1 MDASQLPSSVSTPQD
16 ASNYDE
22 MSMKQSLNFS
32 DSLKDLKDLRKQL
45 NSASDYFELSYERH
59 DQKQI
64 VVNTLKDYATK
75 AFINMVDHL
84 GSMTYKVNCLL
95 DDKIEEASA
104 IELRFSCVLQ
114 RLRTCEM
121 LIDHGGLSQQSL
133 AIRTPRHHMR
143 YILPEDKDDGVG
155 RNLQYCKTSD
165 VNGEMSTG
173 EHYVH
178 PRNIETS
185 ASFIRRWRSA
195 TQFPQSSPTGTFSF
209 ANTSSNEKA
218 DNPPPCFIFNSHVR
232 VLLLIDLHLQTLLLP
247 KDDTHRNPED
257 PPQCL
262 LTLRGIG
269 ELISSYTPAKT
280 SVSSRPCLVCRNQ
293 KRTASYTSSWTRAK
307 KNRG

>member
-173 EHYVH
+173 EHCMTLFWFSHIAWSKIDVH

-218 DNPPPCFIFNSHVR
+218 ERQSA
-232 VLLLIDLHLQTLLLP
+232 TLLHFQLTRSGSLVDRSTSP
-247 KDDTHRNPED
+247 NPATAKRRN
-257 PPQCL
+257 L
-262 LTLRGIG
+262 F
-269 ELISSYTPAKT
+269 
-280 SVSSRPCLVCRNQ
+280 
-293 KRTASYTSSWTRAK
+293 
-307 KNRG
+307 